1 MPGLKSAAIGV
12 WVGAGGRHERPAQNG
27 IAHFLEHMAF
37 KGTKTRSALQIAE
50 AIEDVGG
57 YINAYTSSEAT
68 AYYVRLLEN
77 DVPLGLEV
85 VSDILLN
92 PVFDAREIEVER
104 GVILQEIGRALDTP
118 DVVIF
123 DWLGHGPAALAG
135 PGRYHTTL
143 YMSK

>member
-12 WVGAGGRHERPAQNG
+12 WVGAGGRHERPEQNG

-37 KGTKTRSALQIAE
+37 KGTKTRSAVQIAE

-57 YINAYTSSEAT
+57 YINAYTSREAT
-68 AYYVRLLEN
+68 AYYVRLSED

-92 PVFDAREIEVER
+92 PIFDARDRIRACSDGVVAAAVSRSAPALPRPRSACRCRRRRTRSRTRSSSR
-104 GVILQEIGRALDTP
+104 G
-118 DVVIF
+118 
-123 DWLGHGPAALAG
+123 
-135 PGRYHTTL
+135 
-143 YMSK
+143 S